1 MADPVRIVFGND
13 NEGVQ
18 AQGDAS
24 GNLKVRDGYI
34 DEDNQV
40 YEDSSFVVGDSPAV
54 HDFYTDAGRYAE
66 DGYIACDGAGDI
78 QCQISREGLSY
89 GDAFTVKKGEIVI
102 LKGMKI
108 SKIKLTWVA
117 DSSYRIN
124 LI

>member
-1 MADPVRIVFGND
+1 MADPVRIVFGKD

-24 GNLKVRDGYI
+24 GNLRVRDGYI
-34 DEDNQV
+34 DQDNQV
-40 YEDSSFVVGDSPAV
+40 YEDSSFVTGDSPVV
-54 HDFYTDAGRYAE
+54 HDFYGDTGRYAE
-66 DGYIACDGAGDI
+66 DGYLACDGAGNI
-78 QCQISREGLSY
+78 SVQISREGLSY

-108 SKIKLTWVA
+108 SKIKITWIA

-124 LI
+124 LL